1 MSKSRIK
8 NIRKNLSWDNSAN
21 VTKLFFIEV
30 ILDVGVGISMHNL
43 VEYFNDNK
51 KRQSKDKKRWSTIPL
66 ITSNIF

>member
-1 MSKSRIK
+1 M
-8 NIRKNLSWDNSAN
+8 SAN

-30 ILDVGVGISMHNL
+30 ILDVGVCISMHNL
-43 VEYFNDNK
+43 VKDFNDNK